1 MLINFSPYIFI
12 VPEKYLSNDEK
23 EMQEEIEKVE
33 KENVN
38 EPISKL

>member
-1 MLINFSPYIFI
+1 MNFSPYIF
-12 VPEKYLSNDEK
+12 VFSEKYMSNDEK
-23 EMQEEIEKVE
+23 EIQEEIEKVE

>member
-1 MLINFSPYIFI
+1 MIMNFSPYIFVI
-12 VPEKYLSNDEK
+12 SEKYMSNDEK
-23 EMQEEIEKVE
+23 EIQEEIEKVE

>member
-1 MLINFSPYIFI
+1 VIS
-12 VPEKYLSNDEK
+12 EKYMSNDEK
-23 EMQEEIEKVE
+23 EIQEEIEKVE

>member
-1 MLINFSPYIFI
+1 VFS
-12 VPEKYLSNDEK
+12 EKYMSNDEK
-23 EMQEEIEKVE
+23 EIQEEIEKVE

>member
-1 MLINFSPYIFI
+1 MIINFSPYIFVI
-12 VPEKYLSNDEK
+12 SEKYMSNDEK
-23 EMQEEIEKVE
+23 EIQEEIEKVE

>member
-1 MLINFSPYIFI
+1 MNFSPYIFVI
-12 VPEKYLSNDEK
+12 SEKYMSNDEK
-23 EMQEEIEKVE
+23 EIQEEIEKVE

>member
-1 MLINFSPYIFI
+1 VIS
-12 VPEKYLSNDEK
+12 EKYMSNDE
-23 EMQEEIEKVE
+23 EEIQEEIEKVE

>member
-1 MLINFSPYIFI
+1 MNFSPYIF
-12 VPEKYLSNDEK
+12 VLSEKYMSNDEK
-23 EMQEEIEKVE
+23 EIQEEIEKVE